1 MGAASS
7 VPDDSAR
14 DFDPELVFRT
24 DLLVLQVDA
33 GLLKASAEALALARF
48 DKKQQELQRL
58 LRGLHSA
65 GTALLIQGAATFKG
79 LENATCPPADLVAE
93 LVDFALVKCAGQLI
107 APPRAASVPSAIA
120 TLMLARDATLLF
132 GLQDFRLLKNMKLE
146 DRRADWKSALK
157 SLRRVVARSP
167 ELKEA
172 QMPCSLL
179 LQLIFSLDV
188 AVASLPDPN
197 SAKKLAGSV
206 GNVLMG
212 TVKAASLGNPA
223 QLVQG
228 LGGLAGSA
236 LGTAERMYADFYRKQ
251 LFAFVLRPHQ
261 DPISGTGVKREL
273 ARLWN
278 SLTEGSHRW
287 EIQAAFVCMV
297 TEVAIRLIDDRN
309 EADPGNPQVDPVH
322 RGHQTLIF
330 DTTSPVHRSFSWTLF
345 KAQAHSRASWGCSA
359 MGKDD
364 ACVTG
369 SFGPRL
375 SHRFSPGL
383 QNRYATSMSS
393 RACSLLAN
401 GAASSWLAFRM
412 TSSTRTLGFKKEWAC
427 S

>member
-1 MGAASS
+1 MGASSS
-7 VPDDSAR
+7 VPDNSAT

-24 DLLVLQVDA
+24 DLSGLQVDA
-33 GLLKASAEALALARF
+33 GLLKSSAEALALARF

-65 GTALLIQGAATFKG
+65 GSALLIQGAATFKG

-273 ARLWN
+273 VRLWT

-297 TEVAIRLIDDRN
+297 TEVAVRLIDNRN
-309 EADPGNPQVDPVH
+309 EAGPGNFPQVDPVH

-330 DTTSPVHRSFSWTLF
+330 ETTVHRPF
-345 KAQAHSRASWGCSA
+345 AGASR
-359 MGKDD
+359 
-364 ACVTG
+364 
-369 SFGPRL
+369 GPRSRL
-375 SHRFSPGL
+375 GPVPGHRGDAQLWVRIMPAL
-383 QNRYATSMSS
+383 R
-393 RACSLLAN
+393 
-401 GAASSWLAFRM
+401 AASDPVSH
-412 TSSTRTLGFKKEWAC
+412 TVSHQGSKIGTGPAC
-427 S
+427 RVERVLY